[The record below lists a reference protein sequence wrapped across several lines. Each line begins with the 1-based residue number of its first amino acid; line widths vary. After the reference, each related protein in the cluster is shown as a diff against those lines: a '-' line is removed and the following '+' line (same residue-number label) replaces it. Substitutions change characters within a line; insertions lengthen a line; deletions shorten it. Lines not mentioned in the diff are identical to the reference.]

1 MLRQTS
7 SFFLLVLALLACT
20 VTAFFHIA
28 APVTPGHVLFATKAE
43 TSLKKT
49 ELLDQVVKKTGVTKV
64 MADKVLSAVTD
75 SIAESLA
82 DGKKV
87 SLVGFGS
94 FGTSV
99 RSARTAR
106 NPRTGEPIQVPET
119 TVATFA
125 PSKVLKDKVNH
136 RTPEK

>member
-1 MLRQTS
+1 MM
-7 SFFLLVLALLACT
+7 
-20 VTAFFHIA
+20 
-28 APVTPGHVLFATKAE
+28 ATKAE

-49 ELLDQVVKKTGVTKV
+49 ELLDQVVQKSGVTKAV
-64 MADKVLSAVTD
+64 ADKVLAAVTD
-75 SIAESLA
+75 SIAESMA

-99 RSARTAR
+99 RSARMAR

-125 PSKVLKDKVNH
+125 PSKVLKDKINH
-136 RTPEK
+136 RAS

>member
-1 MLRQTS
+1 M
-7 SFFLLVLALLACT
+7 
-20 VTAFFHIA
+20 
-28 APVTPGHVLFATKAE
+28 
-43 TSLKKT
+43 
-49 ELLDQVVKKTGVTKV
+49 VKKAGVTKV
-64 MADKVLSAVTD
+64 MADKVISALTD

-82 DGKKV
+82 DGKKGACCAGAVCCWRVCARAAVASAEVIDPSPVPAYTPHATPV

-94 FGTSV
+94 FATSV

-125 PSKVLKDKVNH
+125 PSKALKDKVNH
-136 RTPEK
+136 RTP

>member
-1 MLRQTS
+1 
-7 SFFLLVLALLACT
+7 
-20 VTAFFHIA
+20 
-28 APVTPGHVLFATKAE
+28 
-43 TSLKKT
+43 
-49 ELLDQVVKKTGVTKV
+49 
-64 MADKVLSAVTD
+64 MADKVLGAITD

-82 DGKKV
+82 DGKKGKCERHNAAKAHRTHPPLFFLSVSCTHVFVYPPFLPSTHPPTHPPHPTV

-106 NPRTGEPIQVPET
+106 NPRTGEPIEVPET

-125 PSKVLKDKVNH
+125 PSKVLKDKINH
-136 RTPEK
+136 RTPTK

>member
-1 MLRQTS
+1 MPRPSAGVKATNPQAHSASFIPFSHIKAYTNFLFLS
-7 SFFLLVLALLACT
+7 SFNSPSSHA
-20 VTAFFHIA
+20 
-28 APVTPGHVLFATKAE
+28 
-43 TSLKKT
+43 
-49 ELLDQVVKKTGVTKV
+49 
-64 MADKVLSAVTD
+64 
-75 SIAESLA
+75 
-82 DGKKV
+82 V

-125 PSKVLKDKVNH
+125 PSKVLKDKVNTI
-136 RTPEK
+136 RALSFSLSFLL

>member
-1 MLRQTS
+1 M
-7 SFFLLVLALLACT
+7 
-20 VTAFFHIA
+20 
-28 APVTPGHVLFATKAE
+28 
-43 TSLKKT
+43 
-49 ELLDQVVKKTGVTKV
+49 
-64 MADKVLSAVTD
+64 
-75 SIAESLA
+75 
-82 DGKKV
+82 

-125 PSKVLKDKVNH
+125 PSKVLKDKVNDDSPSLS
-136 RTPEK
+136 RQMDVLLIFQSGPQYMCVRIMCLCVSE